1 MASFDVLLFAQ
12 ENGLRPKTNN
22 VFSPKKNNKCK
33 ASFINYKEKHFFLMN
48 IIIAK
53 LMDLP

>member
-12 ENGLRPKTNN
+12 ANGLRPKTN

-33 ASFINYKEKHFFLMN
+33 AAFINYKEKYFFLMN

-53 LMDLP
+53 LMD